1 MHDVHILERI
11 HSKFYLQLNTWQA
24 IFVPKLKTMNRKIKK
39 LLGSLCLLAS
49 VQANAAWM
57 EVTGS
62 AVMLE
67 SESSAR
73 INALEDA
80 VYQAMS
86 YAGADIASFSH
97 LRPYL
102 TTEQAEYQFSGSE
115 VRHVMVLDTKK
126 KSGKYYLTARIDVYP
141 SAKTCH
147 KIQYK
152 KGLLLGNFAITS
164 PQHASMG
171 GIYQLGNDFT
181 HMLKR
186 QIEKRSQSFIVSG
199 MTRVPINTGQPETLT
214 MLADDTDAQ
223 YIVNGQITDLSSTLD
238 QKLLRDDK
246 INRQFAATLQV
257 IDGKTGEVL
266 LQNNY
271 REIAQWPFTKVSQVD
286 TRSARFWQSGYGQAV
301 QRVSRNMMLDLETAL
316 SCRTSLPE
324 VVNVFG
330 NTVHI
335 NIGRIHGIK
344 RGDQLKLWHSAGF
357 IDQQGIPRNRMIQT
371 DITLTAERV
380 YEKSA
385 ELTVEQSELASSIQ
399 PGDLL
404 TKQLP
409 R

>member
-1 MHDVHILERI
+1 MN
-11 HSKFYLQLNTWQA
+11 K
-24 IFVPKLKTMNRKIKK
+24 KLKK
-39 LLGSLCLLAS
+39 LFSSLCLIAS
-49 VQANAAWM
+49 FQANAAKM
-57 EVTGS
+57 EVTGT
-62 AVMLE
+62 AMILE
-67 SESSAR
+67 SESTAR

-80 VYQAMS
+80 VYQAMG
-86 YAGADIASFSH
+86 YVGADIASFSH

-102 TTEQAEYQFSGSE
+102 ATEQQEYQFSGNE

-126 KSGKYYLTARIDVYP
+126 KGGKYYLTARIDLYP
-141 SAKTCH
+141 SAKSCH

-152 KGLLLGNFAITS
+152 KSVLLGNFNITS

-171 GIYQLGNDFT
+171 GVYKLGNDFT

-186 QIEKRSQSFIVSG
+186 QIERKSQSFIVSG
-199 MTRVPINTGQPETLT
+199 VTRVPINAGQPSTLM
-214 MLADDTDAQ
+214 MLAEDNDAQ
-223 YIVNGQITDLSSTLD
+223 YIINGQITDLTSTLD
-238 QKLLRDDK
+238 QKVIRDDK
-246 INRQFAATLQV
+246 INRQFAATLEI
-257 IDGKTGEVL
+257 IDGKTGETL
-266 LQNNY
+266 MQNNY
-271 REIAQWPFTKVSQVD
+271 REVAQWPFSKVSQVD
-286 TRSARFWQSGYGQAV
+286 THSARFWQSSYGQAV

-335 NIGRIHGIK
+335 NIGRIHGIQ

-357 IDQQGIPRNRMIQT
+357 IDQQGIPRNHMVQT
-371 DITLTAERV
+371 DITLTAERI

-385 ELTVEQSELASSIQ
+385 ELSVEQTDLASSIQ